1 MCTLK
6 PLKRS
11 VREMAGAQSRLVRLR
26 VEWGCVADHVE
37 ARFKSM
43 RRRFLSILCF
53 MTSLSIVAVVLC
65 SISHCSSSAPL
76 METRVDS
83 TLASQA
89 GGVSGH
95 VLDQATLAALGGAT
109 VKLIRAGAVQAEIT
123 TSASGYY
130 AFANLV
136 AGTYTLSVNASGY
149 QNASH
154 DLTLSDSGVALDFYL
169 SPIPQGIYQLS
180 GFVYVHGTADP
191 IEGAKVQV
199 GDHSVVTDVNGRY
212 SVRLAPGSYVIL
224 VNASGHQIDS
234 HELTFYNSDVVLDFY
249 LVPIPRSTHQLSSA
263 EIAAIAAAMVAVGG
277 SIGWA
282 MNRAFGGRRAV
293 APDVAKTAPQDLHK
307 ITESPTEYH
316 KITESP
322 TDYHKI
328 TESPT
333 EYHKI
338 TESPTDYHKITESPT
353 EYHKI
358 TESPTDYHKIT
369 ESPTELHKIT
379 ESPTDYHK
387 ITESP
392 TELHKITESPQELHK
407 ITESPQTTGQTS
419 QSAVKD
425 QLSESIAKKRRRL

>member
-1 MCTLK
+1 
-6 PLKRS
+6 
-11 VREMAGAQSRLVRLR
+11 V
-26 VEWGCVADHVE
+26 
-37 ARFKSM
+37 
-43 RRRFLSILCF
+43 
-53 MTSLSIVAVVLC
+53 
-65 SISHCSSSAPL
+65 
-76 METRVDS
+76 ETRVDS
-83 TLASQA
+83 TQA
-89 GGVSGH
+89 LQTGGVSGH

-109 VKLIRAGAVQAEIT
+109 VKLIRAGATQAEAT

-149 QNASH
+149 RNASH
-154 DLTLSDSGVALDFYL
+154 DLTLSDSGVVLDFYL
-169 SPIPQGIYQLS
+169 SPISPDTYQLS
-180 GFVYVHGTADP
+180 GFVYVQGTTDP
-191 IEGAKVQV
+191 IEGASVQV
-199 GDHSVVTDVNGRY
+199 GSRSIVTGSDGHY
-212 SVRLAPGSYVIL
+212 SVRLAAGRYVLL
-224 VNASGHQIDS
+224 VNASGYQIDS

-249 LVPIPRSTHQLSSA
+249 LIPIPRGTDQLSPV
-263 EIAAIAAAMVAVGG
+263 EFAAIAVTLVAVGG
-277 SIGWA
+277 AVAWA
-282 MNRAFGGRRAV
+282 MTRVFGGRRAV
-293 APDVAKTAPQDLHK
+293 APDVAKTAPQDF
-307 ITESPTEYH
+307 
-316 KITESP
+316 
-322 TDYHKI
+322 HKI

-392 TELHKITESPQELHK
+392 TELHKITESPTDYHKITESPTELHKITESPQELHK
-407 ITESPQTTGQTS
+407 ITESPRTTGQTA
-419 QSAVKD
+419 QSVDKD

>member
-1 MCTLK
+1 
-6 PLKRS
+6 
-11 VREMAGAQSRLVRLR
+11 VVDR
-26 VEWGCVADHVE
+26 VETKFKAMRWHV
-37 ARFKSM
+37 
-43 RRRFLSILCF
+43 LSILCF
-53 MTSLSIVAVVLC
+53 VTSFSIVAVALC
-65 SISHCSSSAPL
+65 SVSDCSLSAPHV
-76 METRVDS
+76 ETRVDS
-83 TLASQA
+83 TRVLQT
-89 GGVSGH
+89 GGISGY
-95 VLDQATLAALGGAT
+95 VFDQATLAALSGAT
-109 VKLIRAGAVQAEIT
+109 VKLIRAGAAQAEVT

-149 QNASH
+149 RNASH
-154 DLTLSDSGVALDFYL
+154 DLIFSDSGVVLDFYL
-169 SPIPQGIYQLS
+169 SPIPPSTHQLS
-180 GFVYVHGTADP
+180 GFVYVQGTTDP
-191 IEGAKVQV
+191 IEGAEVQV
-199 GDHSVVTDVNGRY
+199 GEYSAVTDASGHY
-212 SVRLAPGSYVIL
+212 SVRLAAGSYVLL
-224 VNASGHQIDS
+224 VNASGYQIDS
-234 HELTFYNSDVVLDFY
+234 HDLTLYNSDVVLNFY
-249 LVPIPRSTHQLSSA
+249 LIPIPRGAHQLSPV
-263 EIAAIAAAMVAVGG
+263 EIAAIAGMLVAVGG
-277 SIGWA
+277 GVAWA
-282 MNRAFGGRRAV
+282 MTRVFGGRRAV

-333 EYHKI
+333 EL
-338 TESPTDYHKITESPT
+338 HKITESPT

-379 ESPTDYHK
+379 ESPTDYHN

-407 ITESPQTTGQTS
+407 ITESPQTTGQTT
-419 QSAVKD
+419 QSADKD